1 MTSVIPA
8 KIAANDLFHSLDNE
22 ALRIESSDESRHA
35 SSPFAV
41 AVPVVLSLGLAG
53 CAAADRN
60 VRARRCSRMAFG
72 RSGDATADGIRKS

>member
-1 MTSVIPA
+1 MRRCETSRRAVR
-8 KIAANDLFHSLDNE
+8 HDNVSS
-22 ALRIESSDESRHA
+22 ATSGFAESDGSRHA

-72 RSGDATADGIRKS
+72 LSGDATADGIRKS